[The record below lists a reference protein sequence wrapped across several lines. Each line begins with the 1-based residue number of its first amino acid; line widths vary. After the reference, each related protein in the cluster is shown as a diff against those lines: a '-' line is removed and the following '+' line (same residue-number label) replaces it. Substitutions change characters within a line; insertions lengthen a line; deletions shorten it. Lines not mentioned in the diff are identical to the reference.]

1 MGFGLKTVPQLDVIR
16 KPLSESEIE
25 NDFAKVLQ
33 KSWDEKEQLKVQLKT
48 AFTDSK
54 DEKVEIEA
62 LKIEL
67 QQEKILTADLEKKV
81 AKMNSQLEKVI
92 SVMTEMKSS

>member
-1 MGFGLKTVPQLDVIR
+1 VIR
-16 KPLSESEIE
+16 KTLPKSSVSSE
-25 NDFAKVLQ
+25 NDFAKLLQ

-48 AFTDSK
+48 ESK
-54 DEKVEIEA
+54 EKKAEIEA

-92 SVMTEMKSS
+92 SVMTEMKIELSTVTVE